1 MSHPLDAAVA
11 DPWGAL
17 RLVIGEPLHPGGPEA
32 TEALLDRA
40 DVGPNTRLLDVGCG
54 AGGAVSL
61 ARERGARAVGLDR
74 RPSGS
79 AMLRGDLE
87 ALPIASDGLD
97 VVLAE
102 CVLCL
107 AGDLDRAVAE
117 TARVLGPNG
126 RLALSD
132 VVVEGPLPDLPSP
145 IERVLCLNSPRSR
158 EHLQDRLR
166 AGGFEV
172 GPVSDHREALLEL
185 RDRAGSRVDYERLLP
200 AFGDRGQRLL
210 DGVQQLEA
218 AVEAGDVSYVSLV
231 ARTTG

>member
-1 MSHPLDAAVA
+1 MVQ
-11 DPWGAL
+11 
-17 RLVIGEPLHPGGPEA
+17 
-32 TEALLDRA
+32 
-40 DVGPNTRLLDVGCG
+40 
-54 AGGAVSL
+54 
-61 ARERGARAVGLDR
+61 
-74 RPSGS
+74 
-79 AMLRGDLE
+79 GDLE
-87 ALPIASDGLD
+87 ALPIAPDGID

-107 AGDLDRAVAE
+107 AGDLDRAVEE
-117 TARVLGPNG
+117 TARVLSPNG

-132 VVVEGPLPDLPSP
+132 VVVEGALPDLPSP

-200 AFGDRGQRLL
+200 AFGDRGRRLL

-231 ARTTG
+231 ARKTG

>member
-17 RLVIGEPLHPGGPEA
+17 RLVIGEPLHPGGTEA

-40 DVGPNTRLLDVGCG
+40 EVGPDSRLLDVGCG

-74 RPSGS
+74 QPSGS
-79 AMLRGDLE
+79 ATLQGDLE
-87 ALPIASDGLD
+87 ALPIAGGEVD

-107 AGDLDRAVAE
+107 AEDLDRAVEEA
-117 TARVLGPNG
+117 ARVLGPNG

-132 VVVEGPLPDLPSP
+132 VVVEGPLPDLPPP
-145 IERVLCLNSPRSR
+145 IERVLCLDGPPSR
-158 EHLQDRLR
+158 EDLRDRLQ
-166 AGGFEV
+166 AAGFEV

-200 AFGDRGQRLL
+200 AFGDRGRRLL

-218 AVEAGDVSYVSLV
+218 AVEAGDVSYISLV
-231 ARTTG
+231 ARTPD